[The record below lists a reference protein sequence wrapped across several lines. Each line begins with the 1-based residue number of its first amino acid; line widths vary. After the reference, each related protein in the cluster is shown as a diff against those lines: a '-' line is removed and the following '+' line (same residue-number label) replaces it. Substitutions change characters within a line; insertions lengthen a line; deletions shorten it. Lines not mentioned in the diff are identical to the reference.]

1 VVREEDC
8 QMAAVSSIGSYPAK
22 RVASLSERFV
32 SSMESRERVLAALD
46 HREGDRVPLDLGGTV
61 VTGIHRQ
68 AYAALRRYLGLPS
81 TKVLLG
87 DIVQQLAL
95 IDEDVAAIVKSDVRG
110 AGPGSV
116 PALQPEIGIRA
127 GYRTFTDMW
136 GIGWRMPVDS
146 SLYFDMYQHPLSEA
160 EVVEDIDSHPWPDVS
175 GFQFDR
181 IRWQCQQMRAQG
193 KAVVLGML
201 CGGVAEMAAALRGYV
216 NFYMDLVSNPVLAEH
231 LMDKILELKMVYWQH
246 AIAAAGEY
254 IDVVAEGE
262 DLGSQDRLL
271 VSPQTYRRY
280 IKPRH
285 TLLFSFVKQR
295 APVRIFLHSCGAI
308 RPIIADLIE
317 SGIDILNPVQK
328 SAAGMDLVE
337 LKQVFGKDVVFW
349 GGGVSTQRILSQG
362 SPQAVRDDVRRSI
375 DALAPGGG
383 FVFSADH
390 NIQADVPPE
399 NVVTM
404 LETLRDYGEYT

>member
-1 VVREEDC
+1 
-8 QMAAVSSIGSYPAK
+8 
-22 RVASLSERFV
+22 
-32 SSMESRERVLAALD
+32 MESRERVLASLA
-46 HREGDRVPLDLGGTV
+46 HREGDCIPLDLGGTV

-68 AYAALRRYLGLPS
+68 TYVALRRHLGLPS
-81 TKVLLG
+81 AGVALG

-95 IDEDVAAIVKSDVRG
+95 IDEDLAEIVGGDVRG

-116 PALQPEIGIRA
+116 PAPEPEIGIRA

-146 SLYFDMYQHPLSEA
+146 SLYFDMCHHPLSEV
-160 EVVEDIDSHPWPDVS
+160 EVVADIDSHPWPDVS

-181 IRWQCQQMRAQG
+181 IRRQCEQIRARG

-201 CGGVAEMAAALRGYV
+201 CGGVAEMAAALRGYA

-231 LMDKILELKMVYWQH
+231 LMDKLLELKMIYWQH
-246 AIAAAGEY
+246 AFAAAGEY
-254 IDVVAEGE
+254 VDVVAEGE

-271 VSPQTYRRY
+271 ISPKVYRRY

-285 TLLFSFVKQR
+285 TVLFSFIKTC
-295 APVRIFLHSCGAI
+295 APVRVFLHSCGAI
-308 RPIIADLIE
+308 RPIIPDLIE
-317 SGIDILNPVQK
+317 SGVDILNPVQK

-337 LKQVFGKDVVFW
+337 LKRAFGRDLVFW
-349 GGGVSTQRILSQG
+349 GGGVSTQRILSRG
-362 SPQAVRDDVRRSI
+362 SPQTVRDDVLRSI
-375 DALAPGGG
+375 DAFAPGGG

-399 NVVTM
+399 NVIAM
-404 LETLRDYGEYT
+404 LETLQVYGRYGS